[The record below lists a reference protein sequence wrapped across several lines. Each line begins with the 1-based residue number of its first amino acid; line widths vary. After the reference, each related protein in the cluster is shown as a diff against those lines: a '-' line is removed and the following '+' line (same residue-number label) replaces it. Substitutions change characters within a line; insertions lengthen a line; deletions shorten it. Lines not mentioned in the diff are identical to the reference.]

1 VSTSISI
8 PTPLRAYAGGERQVA
23 VEGRTVADALG
34 DLTARYAQLR
44 RHLYSDN
51 GELRRFVNV
60 YLNDAN
66 VRDLDGIG
74 TPLGD
79 GDRLTIVPSIAG
91 G

>member
-1 VSTSISI
+1 MSTSISI

-23 VEGRTVADALG
+23 VEGRTVADALS
-34 DLTARYAQLR
+34 DLTGRYAQLR

-66 VRDLDGIG
+66 VRDLDGVG